1 MNTKDGLNQYLADV
15 NVLFRKVQNF
25 HWNVVGTDFV
35 PVHTQLQALYE
46 ELDGQID
53 IVAERILSIGGQP
66 LGTMKSYLEVTNITE
81 AENKKIGTQA
91 ALKLV
96 KVDYEYMLKSL
107 KSLKEVADAEND
119 YGTSAMLD
127 EYITSFE
134 KTLWIFSAIMATA

>member
-1 MNTKDGLNQYLADV
+1 MNTQTGLNQYLADV

-25 HWNVVGTDFV
+25 HWNVVGPDFV
-35 PVHTQLQALYE
+35 PVHELLQRLYE

-53 IVAERILSIGGQP
+53 VVAERILSIGGQP
-66 LGTMKSYLEVTNITE
+66 LGTMKSYLEMTKITE
-81 AENKKIGTQA
+81 AENKKIATKA
-91 ALKLV
+91 ALQEV
-96 KVDYEYMLKSL
+96 KVDYAYMLKSL
-107 KSLKEVADAEND
+107 KELKEVADAESD